1 MENKQRRQSS
11 LFVETCDPDRKD
23 ERRLLELF
31 RLMPDSDRNALL
43 HELSMSTLI
52 ELSKSAVPSSEF
64 PVMLPR
70 DEDEADPVGFVEEF
84 LTDIKPDQEPAHYL
98 GDELISALNDAW
110 NGRFAYDILGS
121 AKYDEWRAADLL
133 GTLQAYAENSAS
145 PAPAFG
151 EEEMKEFIVDW
162 RSNFMGALERLKLSS
177 EDGRH
182 SGEIWAHP
190 SIDNQ
195 RAGSEDEGEKLI
207 ERLVALMPCDTMVT
221 DLWNWDIRFEDSSFD
236 DIVEAAF
243 ADEGDLAWYADA
255 LAEDFQRWIDEYGM
269 DYNQQSWGS
278 DEEFSDWI
286 GEQCLEFMRKWRA
299 NVRKEFGR

>member
-1 MENKQRRQSS
+1 
-11 LFVETCDPDRKD
+11 
-23 ERRLLELF
+23 
-31 RLMPDSDRNALL
+31 
-43 HELSMSTLI
+43 
-52 ELSKSAVPSSEF
+52 
-64 PVMLPR
+64 
-70 DEDEADPVGFVEEF
+70 
-84 LTDIKPDQEPAHYL
+84 
-98 GDELISALNDAW
+98 
-110 NGRFAYDILGS
+110 
-121 AKYDEWRAADLL
+121 
-133 GTLQAYAENSAS
+133 
-145 PAPAFG
+145 
-151 EEEMKEFIVDW
+151 
-162 RSNFMGALERLKLSS
+162 MGALERLKLSS